1 MATTSTLTTINVFDS
16 EDSYNANKNNIG
28 ENEISLVG
36 LINNLVPV
44 GGGIVAAN
52 LAQNGYVKFSNGLIL
67 QWGTVNGCATSVTF
81 PVAFKSAVY
90 AISSMYLTAISHGGM
105 NLIAIPTLTEMTLK
119 CSQSNNGAI
128 FDGWQGGDTTS
139 GTAKIAWLIVGQ

>member
-44 GGGIVAAN
+44 GVGIVAAN

-67 QWGTVNGCATSVTF
+67 QWGITGSVSTFEYTDVTF
-81 PVAFKSAVY
+81 PIAFSSACYGCVASVQTGDSQARQSGNCRSYSTTNARVGNVY
-90 AISSMYLTAISHGGM
+90 GDASSDGKISWFAYG
-105 NLIAIPTLTEMTLK
+105 K
-119 CSQSNNGAI
+119 
-128 FDGWQGGDTTS
+128 
-139 GTAKIAWLIVGQ
+139 